1 MSNYEHFLKSSWYRY
16 FRLAQ
21 GNDSKE
27 DLLFQD
33 NKSCMQLHKNYH
45 FSIGKGSKYINA
57 RCFFAVDKM
66 EKKEVKIDFF
76 PTDHM
81 TTDYSAK
88 PTQGY
93 LFPCQRN
100 VALGEKK
107 EDFSEFK
114 L

>member
-1 MSNYEHFLKSSWYRY
+1 
-16 FRLAQ
+16 
-21 GNDSKE
+21 
-27 DLLFQD
+27 
-33 NKSCMQLHKNYH
+33 MQQHKNYP
-45 FSIGKGSKYINA
+45 FSIGKGSKDINV

-66 EKKEVKIDFF
+66 EKKEVKIENF

-88 PTQGY
+88 LTQGY

-100 VALGEKK
+100 VTLGEKK

-114 L
+114 LWHRDFLKKYDLWDDAEEYLESL